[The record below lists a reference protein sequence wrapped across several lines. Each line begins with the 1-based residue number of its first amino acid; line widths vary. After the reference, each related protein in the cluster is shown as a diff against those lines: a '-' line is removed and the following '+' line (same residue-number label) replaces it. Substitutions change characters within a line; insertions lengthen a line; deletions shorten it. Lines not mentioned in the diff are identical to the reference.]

1 MLDRVRQI
9 TWTQKQILTEIKLC
23 QYVSVFSIS
32 CEVTLAALNS
42 WVELSHLR
50 KKGTS
55 FKRKQ
60 TLFAKS
66 STNFKK
72 RWTIL
77 MRKIQSTRL
86 KSSSSTSLIRK
97 AMKLKTELMSVTNK
111 CKRHLTS
118 TTHPKS
124 EKVDCLRE
132 QIDELEEK
140 AENCEHQADA
150 EEAAADALRVN
161 WRHQVKASHYLT
173 RRATLRFQAAN
184 LKSFV

>member
-1 MLDRVRQI
+1 M
-9 TWTQKQILTEIKLC
+9 
-23 QYVSVFSIS
+23 
-32 CEVTLAALNS
+32 
-42 WVELSHLR
+42 R

-60 TLFAKS
+60 TLFARS

-111 CKRHLTS
+111 CKTFTKRHSTS
-118 TTHPKS
+118 TTPKVRKLNVCGS
-124 EKVDCLRE
+124 RSTSSRKKQRTA
-132 QIDELEEK
+132 K
-140 AENCEHQADA
+140 
-150 EEAAADALRVN
+150 
-161 WRHQVKASHYLT
+161 T
-173 RRATLRFQAAN
+173 RRMQKKRPRMLSTSQLTTSSES
-184 LKSFV
+184 KSLSRETCDTTASRQPV